1 MGGKLFTDKLV
12 FGWLEGFGA
21 WSLDSATRVTSAY
34 PAHASGSS
42 VTNLAYDYE
51 SRLTAL
57 SGAQTASYAY
67 NALDTRVSKIEG
79 GTTTDFVRDG
89 VGVTAPV
96 IRDTFAS
103 YTPGVSE
110 RRGSTS
116 TFSHSGLKNAEMQT
130 SSSSTVVA
138 TNRYDAFG
146 NNLASTGT
154 WSGAFGYAGD
164 FGYQED
170 ASGLKL
176 LGHRYY
182 DSSTGRFLTRDP
194 ARDGRNWYAYCGSNP
209 LLNCDPNGLRAV
221 VGTFGGNLIV
231 PLFAGNVT
239 IAIGKD
245 VDSGHWGMYTEVG
258 LGVGAGLDAG
268 VGPGAE
274 WDNGMSFNQ
283 PPGGPTTTSGW
294 GKWEGNAQLWLL
306 TATVVDKDDWAVGV
320 SPSPGIGFAG
330 TRKYQHIIDIT
341 ASLAFIEEGL
351 NNFVDYVG
359 GKLRDLANWRP
370 ISILPD
376 LPLWGG

>member
-1 MGGKLFTDKLV
+1 MRRERLTRLGVGSMGGRMFTDKLV
-12 FGWLEGFGA
+12 FRWLEVLDV
-21 WSLDSATRVTSAY
+21 WSLDGATHNILLATNAY
-34 PAHASGSS
+34 PAHASGLSDS
-42 VTNLAYDYE
+42 VAT
-51 SRLTAL
+51 
-57 SGAQTASYAY
+57 
-67 NALDTRVSKIEG
+67 
-79 GTTTDFVRDG
+79 
-89 VGVTAPV
+89 
-96 IRDTFAS
+96 

-110 RRGSTS
+110 RRNGVS
-116 TFSHSGLKNAEMQT
+116 TFLNAGLKDVAKQT
-130 SSSSTVVA
+130 DAAGVVTA
-138 TNRYDAFG
+138 TRKYDAYG
-146 NNLASTGT
+146 MVIGSTGT
-154 WSGAFGYAGD
+154 WKGPFGYSGSA
-164 FGYQED
+164 GYQED
-170 ASGLKL
+170 ETGLQL

-182 DSSTGRFLTRDP
+182 DPSIGRFITRDP
-194 ARDGRNWYAYCGSNP
+194 IKDGRNWYAYCGSNP

-306 TATVVDKDDWAVGV
+306 TATVVDKDVWAGGV

-376 LPLWGG
+376 LPLWGDSD